1 MRPLGGGSATC
12 LTVGFASVSIAA
24 AIPVAG
30 EGILGWGVHYA
41 TGIAYAALLVA
52 MGRGWVSA
60 PTLLPALA
68 VGLVTILVPFLV
80 MQPAFGLG
88 IASSR
93 HPRPWS
99 ARLRSLTNHLSF
111 GLGLYLSAESFV
123 WLQRGVASVPPHE
136 AHPQEA
142 DRAEAEAHRR
152 DLEVAV
158 EVGDGIG
165 ADQRHRFRLACASV
179 RCQSVRV
186 RA

>member
-1 MRPLGGGSATC
+1 MVLLTLALRIVEIGLGASIFMDIVGLALHRLADMPRPDYAP
-12 LTVGFASVSIAA
+12 VGRWIGHMPHGRFRHVSIAA

-52 MGRGWVSA
+52 IRGAGWVSS
-60 PTLLPALA
+60 PTLLPALV

-99 ARLRSLTNHLSF
+99 ARLRSLINHLSF
-111 GLGLYLSAESFV
+111 GLGLYLSAELFA
-123 WLQRGVASVPPHE
+123 WLHAAS
-136 AHPQEA
+136 
-142 DRAEAEAHRR
+142 
-152 DLEVAV
+152 
-158 EVGDGIG
+158 
-165 ADQRHRFRLACASV
+165 
-179 RCQSVRV
+179 
-186 RA
+186 